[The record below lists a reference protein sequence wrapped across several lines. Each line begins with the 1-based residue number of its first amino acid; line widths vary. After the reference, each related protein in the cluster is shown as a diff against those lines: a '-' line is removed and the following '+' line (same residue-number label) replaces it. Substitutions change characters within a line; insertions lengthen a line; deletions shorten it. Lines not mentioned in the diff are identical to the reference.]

1 MIEEQEHAEKTTE
14 ASEKENPQPQE
25 RRRNIMKGLLEIAI
39 YIAIILA
46 CIYVIPTYVAQRTIV
61 AGSSMNDN
69 LQDKDNLL
77 VNKLAYA
84 FSGPNR
90 FDVIVFYPHGN
101 KHPDTFLDYMKG
113 LLPHSDSE
121 DALEKEETDDYY
133 IKRVIGL
140 PGETI
145 QIQGSDI
152 YIDGE
157 LLKEDYGKMP
167 ITNPGIAKT
176 PLTLGEDEYFVLG
189 DNREISLDSR
199 YESVG
204 PVKKELIAG
213 KAVLRIWP
221 VSGFGFIK

>member
-1 MIEEQEHAEKTTE
+1 MIEEQGSTNKTADTSE
-14 ASEKENPQPQE
+14 SGASQPEE
-25 RRRNIMKGLLEIAI
+25 RGKRIIKGVLEIAV
-39 YIAIILA
+39 YIAIILT

-61 AGSSMNDN
+61 AGLSMNDN

-77 VNKLAYA
+77 VNKLSYA
-84 FSGPNR
+84 FSDPER

-101 KHPDTFLDYMKG
+101 KHPDSFFQYIRSLFVRSN
-113 LLPHSDSE
+113 SD
-121 DALEKEETDDYY
+121 EEMQEEDDYF

-145 QIQGSDI
+145 QILGSDI
-152 YIDGE
+152 YINGE
-157 LLKEDYGKMP
+157 RLEEDYGKMP
-167 ITNPGIAKT
+167 ITNPGMAKE
-176 PLTLGEDEYFVLG
+176 PITLEDDEYFVLG

-199 YESVG
+199 YDSVG

-221 VSGFGFIK
+221 ISSFGFIN

>member
-1 MIEEQEHAEKTTE
+1 MIEEQEHTNKT
-14 ASEKENPQPQE
+14 ADALENESSQPE
-25 RRRNIMKGLLEIAI
+25 EHSRSIVKGILEIAI
-39 YIAIILA
+39 YIAIILT

-61 AGSSMNDN
+61 AGLSMNDN

-77 VNKLAYA
+77 VNKLSYT
-84 FSGPNR
+84 FSEPKR

-101 KHPDTFLDYMKG
+101 THPDTFFNYMKS
-113 LLPHSDSE
+113 LLPHGDSE
-121 DALEKEETDDYY
+121 DTGEMQEEDDYF

-140 PGETI
+140 PGETV

-157 LLKEDYGKMP
+157 RLEEDYGKMP
-167 ITNPGIAKT
+167 ITNPGIAKD
-176 PLTLGEDEYFVLG
+176 PITLEDDEYFVLG

-199 YESVG
+199 YDSVG

-221 VSGFGFIK
+221 ISDFGFID

>member
-1 MIEEQEHAEKTTE
+1 MIEEQEHTNKAADTPEDTS
-14 ASEKENPQPQE
+14 AQPE
-25 RRRNIMKGLLEIAI
+25 EHGRHIIKGMLEIAI
-39 YIAIILA
+39 YIAIILT

-61 AGSSMNDN
+61 AGLSMNDN

-77 VNKLAYA
+77 VNKLSYT
-84 FSGPNR
+84 FSDPER

-101 KHPDTFLDYMKG
+101 THPDTFFDYIKG

-121 DALEKEETDDYY
+121 DAEEMQEEDDYF

-157 LLKEDYGKMP
+157 RLEEDYGKMP
-167 ITNPGIAKT
+167 ITNPGIAKE
-176 PLTLGEDEYFVLG
+176 PITLEDDEYFVLG

-199 YESVG
+199 YDSVG

-221 VSGFGFIK
+221 ISSFGFIK

>member
-1 MIEEQEHAEKTTE
+1 MIQEQEGKTTE
-14 ASEKENPQPQE
+14 AAQSEKSQPE
-25 RRRNIMKGLLEIAI
+25 DRSKRIMKGFLEIAI
-39 YIAIILA
+39 YIAIILT

-69 LQDKDNLL
+69 LQNKDNLL
-77 VNKLAYA
+77 VNKLSYI
-84 FSGPNR
+84 FSGPER

-101 KHPDTFLDYMKG
+101 KHPDTFLDYLKG
-113 LLPHSDSE
+113 LLPHGASE
-121 DALEKEETDDYY
+121 EEGEEQEEDDYY

-157 LLKEDYGKMP
+157 RLEENYGKMP
-167 ITNPGIAKT
+167 ITNSGIAKD
-176 PLTLGEDEYFVLG
+176 PITLEDDEYFVLG

-221 VSGFGFIK
+221 FSGFGFVK